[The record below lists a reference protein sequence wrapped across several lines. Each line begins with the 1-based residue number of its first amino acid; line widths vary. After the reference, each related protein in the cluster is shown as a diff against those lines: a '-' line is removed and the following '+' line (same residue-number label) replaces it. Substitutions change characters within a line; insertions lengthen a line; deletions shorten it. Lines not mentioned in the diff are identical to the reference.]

1 MKGDSKLRGFATR
14 AIHAG
19 QQPEPVTGA
28 VNVPIFQTS
37 TYVQPELGAEV
48 EYDYARVKNPTRTAL
63 EDNVTSLE
71 SGVGGHA
78 FASGM
83 AALTALFTTMRS
95 DEHVVVSH
103 NVYGGTYRLL
113 EQVLDRYRLRA
124 SWIDTTDLDAVSAA
138 IQEETRWVL
147 IESPTNPMM
156 DITDISAV
164 CDCAHARG
172 AKVAVDNTFLS
183 PYFQRPI
190 ELGADLVMH
199 SATKYLGG
207 HSDCLGGLLV
217 TNNPADSEWFAFVQ
231 KSAGAILAP
240 FEAYLILRG
249 IKTLPVRM
257 ERHETNARLVVDALA
272 EHPKVERLY
281 YPGQSDHPGH
291 QVQKRQATG
300 FGAMVSF
307 DVGSYERAKL
317 FLDNLE
323 VITLAESLGG
333 VESLACHPA
342 TMTHAAIPQDEL
354 DRLGITGGLVRISV
368 GLEDG
373 GDLVADVALR
383 PWT

>member
-1 MKGDSKLRGFATR
+1 MKGDSNQRGFATR

-48 EYDYARVKNPTRTAL
+48 DYDYARVKNPTRTAL
-63 EDNVTSLE
+63 EDNIASLE
-71 SGVGGHA
+71 SGVAGHA

-83 AALTALFTTMRS
+83 AALTAMFTTMRS
-95 DEHVVVSH
+95 DEHVIVSH

-124 SWIDTTDLDAVSAA
+124 SWIDTTDLDAVAA
-138 IQEETRWVL
+138 VMEEQTRWVL

-164 CDCAHARG
+164 CDVAHARG

-217 TNNPADSEWFAFVQ
+217 TNDPADAEWYASSRSPREPSWRRSRPTSFCAASRPYRCAW
-231 KSAGAILAP
+231 SATSPTRESLSTPSPIIPRSSTSTTRASPTTPVTRSRSDRPPGLAP
-240 FEAYLILRG
+240 WCLS
-249 IKTLPVRM
+249 TS
-257 ERHETNARLVVDALA
+257 ARSTP
-272 EHPKVERLY
+272 PKR
-281 YPGQSDHPGH
+281 
-291 QVQKRQATG
+291 
-300 FGAMVSF
+300 F
-307 DVGSYERAKL
+307 
-317 FLDNLE
+317 
-323 VITLAESLGG
+323 
-333 VESLACHPA
+333 
-342 TMTHAAIPQDEL
+342 
-354 DRLGITGGLVRISV
+354 
-368 GLEDG
+368 
-373 GDLVADVALR
+373 
-383 PWT
+383 